1 MSQEM
6 TEQEIIDEIE
16 SSSGWYL
23 TREIENPSP
32 ELQMIAIKTNFRII
46 RNMKNPTEEVL
57 TYVNNLSEK
66 ETKDL
71 LSWSSNIQFIKNQSK
86 ELQIFAIK
94 AGEPHDVINYIEKP
108 CKKVLKY
115 IKKYDSINTNEET
128 QLKAVLKN
136 GLNLVYVSHFEYWEQ
151 GEEFKI
157 NEDVEL
163 AAIKQNINAIKY
175 CNIYNMGKGTLEY
188 INSSEYLQIKAVKKE
203 EYFIGQIDKPS
214 KKVQIAAV
222 KNAYAPDMIAFDFI
236 NAKDLC
242 KELRKK
248 YY

>member
-1 MSQEM
+1 M
-6 TEQEIIDEIE
+6 TEQEQIEEIKN
-16 SSSGWYL
+16 SRGWYL
-23 TREIENPSP
+23 TKEIENPCP
-32 ELQMIAIKTNFRII
+32 KLQMIAIKTNFKII
-46 RNMKNPTEEVL
+46 RGMQNPCEEVL

-66 ETKDL
+66 ETKAL

-94 AGEPHDVINYIEKP
+94 SGEPHDVINYIEKP

-115 IKKYDSINTNEET
+115 IKKYDSININEES

-136 GLNLVYVSHFEYWEQ
+136 GLNLMYVRHFELYQQ

-222 KNAYAPDMIAFDFI
+222 KNAYAPDMIVFDFI
-236 NAKDLC
+236 NEEDLC
-242 KELRKK
+242 KKLKK
-248 YY
+248 QYY